1 MKKLYILEQ
10 EGSLLRCF
18 SEKAFRIS
26 NLTILLLLITVF
38 NVFGGPLVSSDT
50 DLKLDTKTDSKERMQ
65 QIRITGTV
73 TDLNGNIMPGVNIM
87 VEGTTIGSISDING
101 KYSIDVQN
109 ENNVLVFSFIGFV
122 QQKVTVGNKTVINV
136 IMTEELSA
144 LDEVV
149 VVGYGVQ
156 KKVNLTGSISTV
168 RSENITSIPT
178 QTVAQA
184 IMGKAS
190 GVFIKNTNGQPGD
203 LKGVEYNIRGFG
215 DPLIIIDGVPGTK
228 QEFSQLDPN
237 DIEEFNVLK
246 DAASGAVFGA
256 RAGNGVILVKTKRGK
271 VSDAVITYTGNYS
284 MQYFTLKPELV
295 SSAQYLEMQNLANFN
310 AGLAPQWTDEQ
321 IKNYRDGTDPVNY
334 PNTDWWNATLRKFAP
349 QAQHNINISGGSEK
363 VKYFVSG
370 GYFHQDGML
379 RSDDIKNNR
388 YNLRSN
394 VDVTLTKKL
403 AVGIDL
409 ALSMQD
415 YIGPRNQLERS
426 DVLGIMTMLRR
437 ARSYYPLHAGPD
449 PTKLIKMTN
458 GILPTVLSEIDYM
471 GYKKWNNFE
480 GDAKL
485 NLSYE
490 LPFGFKTKAILD
502 FNRTYYKYKEKTA
515 KVQVYT
521 YDGNDIYTPAGYTN
535 DPSKLYQQES
545 MTNNLNQQ
553 YFLTWDKVFNDH
565 TISALVVYEQL
576 ANNYDYIE
584 ASRIRYL
591 FDMDYLFA
599 GPTLDSYNN
608 GSASEDGRRA
618 LISRINYNYK
628 GKYLLE
634 LNGRYDGSPRFPAA
648 TRWGFFPSASIGW
661 RISEEKFMKDKLSL
675 INNLKLRA
683 SYGRLGN
690 DQTGTFQYLSTY
702 SLNGTYIYNGT
713 TNVVESGIKSD
724 IMANPY
730 ITWEKMTTSNVGLDF
745 TLFHSMIDGSF
756 DYFYRLRTDVLG
768 SRNASIPN
776 VVGASMP
783 QVNYGKFDNRG
794 WEISLQHKNF
804 VGDFTYSIGGN
815 ISWNREKC
823 VYIDQNEFASAEARR
838 RGNKIGQWTDVFW
851 GIMTDGL
858 FQSKEEIENWAD
870 IDGKNNATLLP
881 GDVKKVDYNG
891 DGRITNEDQVIIGR
905 GTYPRFTYGINASVS
920 WKNFDLSM
928 LWQGAGLYNFDL
940 SNSPDYSKQFYG
952 SNTPLTEWY
961 YNSYTPENPWVPTNT
976 ENARWP
982 LWRSGPENGNQSY
995 QSSEFWLINGSYI
1008 RLKNI
1013 DLGYSLPSNI
1023 IKRWGIDN
1031 CRVFI
1036 SGYNVLTFSAL
1047 DFLDPE
1053 VDTSPRR
1060 VFGDYYPPVGSYSIG
1075 LRLQF

>member
-1 MKKLYILEQ
+1 MKKFYILQ
-10 EGSLLRCF
+10 RATLFRGC
-18 SEKAFRIS
+18 SEKTFKIIRLS
-26 NLTILLLLITVF
+26 ILLIMVTVL
-38 NVFGGPLVSSDT
+38 NAFGSNTVSDYT
-50 DLKLDTKTDSKERMQ
+50 YLKLDKETDPAAIMQ
-65 QIRITGTV
+65 QNRITGTV
-73 TDLNGNIMPGVNIM
+73 TDENGNPMPGVNVQ
-87 VEGTTIGSISDING
+87 VEGTTIGTISDING
-101 KYSIDVQN
+101 KYSIDKQN
-109 ENNVLVFSFIGFV
+109 ENVVLVFSFIGYNT
-122 QQKVTVGNKTVINV
+122 QKVSTSGKTTIDIKLVP
-136 IMTEELSA
+136 TLTSLE
-144 LDEVV
+144 EVV
-149 VVGYGVQ
+149 VVGYGTQ

-168 RSENITSIPT
+168 RSEELTSIPT
-178 QTVAQA
+178 QTITQA

-190 GVFIKNTNGQPGD
+190 GIFIKNVNGQPGD

-228 QEFSQLDPN
+228 EEFNQLDPS

-246 DAASGAVFGA
+246 DAASGAVFGS
-256 RAGNGVILVKTKRGK
+256 RAGNGVILVKTKRGEI
-271 VSDAVITYTGNYS
+271 SDAVITYTGNYS
-284 MQYFTLKPELV
+284 LQYFSVKPDLV
-295 SSAQYLEMQNLANFN
+295 SSAQYFEMQNLANFN

-321 IKNYRDGTDPVNY
+321 IKNYKDGNDPVNY
-334 PNTDWWNATLRKFAP
+334 PNTDWWDATLRKFAP
-349 QAQHNINISGGSEK
+349 QSQHNINVSGGNEK

-370 GYFHQDGML
+370 GYFTQDGML
-379 RSDDIKNNR
+379 KSDDIKFDR

-394 VDVTLTKKL
+394 VDISLTKKL
-403 AVGIDL
+403 TIGIDL
-409 ALSMQD
+409 SFSMQD

-437 ARSYYPLHAGPD
+437 ARSYYPLQPGGD
-449 PTKLIKMTN
+449 PTKPVKMLN
-458 GILPTVLSEIDYM
+458 GLLPTVLSEIDNM
-471 GYKKWNNFE
+471 GYRKSNNFE
-480 GDAKL
+480 GDTKI

-490 LPFGFKTKAILD
+490 LPFGFKTKAIINY
-502 FNRTYYKYKEKTA
+502 NRTYYKYKEKTA
-515 KVQVYT
+515 KVPVYT
-521 YDGNDIYTPAGYTN
+521 YENGVYTAAGYTN
-535 DPSKLYQQES
+535 DPSKLYQKES
-545 MTNNLNQQ
+545 LINNLNQQ
-553 YFLTWDKVFNDH
+553 YFLTWDKSINDH
-565 TISALVVYEQL
+565 SLSALLVYEQL
-576 ANNYDYIE
+576 SNNSDYIE

-599 GPTLDSYNN
+599 GPSLDRDNN
-608 GSASEDGRRA
+608 GSATEDGRKA

-634 LNGRYDGSPRFPAA
+634 LNGRYDGSPRFPEE

-661 RISEEKFMKDKLSL
+661 RISEEKFIKDKLPL

-683 SYGRLGN
+683 SYGKLGN
-690 DQTGTFQYLSTY
+690 DRTGNFQYLSTY
-702 SLNGTYIYNGT
+702 SLSGIYIYNGT
-713 TNVVESGIKSD
+713 ANVVESGIKSD

-730 ITWEKMTTSNVGLDF
+730 ITWEKMTTSNIGLDF
-745 TLFHSMIDGSF
+745 SLLDNLIEGSF
-756 DYFYRLRTDVLG
+756 DYFYRLRSDVLG
-768 SRNASIPN
+768 SRNASLPN

-783 QVNYGKFDNRG
+783 QVNYAKFDNRG
-794 WEISLQHKNF
+794 WEVSLEHKYFIN
-804 VGDFTYSIGGN
+804 DFTYSIGGN

-838 RGNKIGQWTDVFW
+838 RGNQVGQWTDLFW

-905 GTYPRFTYGINASVS
+905 GTYPRITYGVNASVS
-920 WKNFDLSM
+920 WNHFDFSM

-940 SNSPDYSKQFYG
+940 STSPDYSKQFYG

-961 YNSYTPENPWVPTNT
+961 HNSYTPENPWIPTNT

-1013 DLGYSLPSNI
+1013 DLGYSLPSSLIN
-1023 IKRWGIDN
+1023 RWGIDN
-1031 CRVFI
+1031 CRFFI

-1075 LRLQF
+1075 LRIQF